1 MVAGVVVIY
10 LSRLGAPMYTHE
22 RTTLAAVANAIAQ
35 VKHYEFARRHDD
47 AHNYC
52 GNVFFVP
59 DDTLMLDEALC
70 LGIRSVND
78 LFGGV
83 VPHPF
88 VKTKSITHR
97 LITSGADRPQ
107 GWSPVFAQRVRKV
120 VLPGYS
126 VFSAQDARIAA
137 TRMLNRG
144 AIRVKEALGDGG
156 RGQTL
161 ITTARELNQLLEKY
175 PLDEI
180 SAYGLVLET
189 NLRRVTTLS
198 VGQITI
204 DGFMITYHGT
214 QRTATNNEGRPVY
227 GGSHLVCV
235 RGGWEALDGLP
246 MTPELRIAV
255 SQARSYDQAVSAY
268 PGFLASRRNYDVA
281 QGVDNEAQW
290 RSGVLEASWRS
301 GGASTAELTALAAF
315 VKSPGLQ
322 VVEASAVKEFGKGR
336 NVPRGAIVHFRG
348 DDPEDGPIVRYTVMT
363 RALRQAA

>member
-10 LSRLGAPMYTHE
+10 LSQLGAPMYAHE
-22 RTTLAAVANAIAQ
+22 RIILAAVANTIAR
-35 VKHYEFARRHDD
+35 VKHYEFAGYYDN
-47 AHNYC
+47 AHNYS

-59 DDTLMLDEALC
+59 DDTLMLDEALY
-70 LGIRSVND
+70 LGIRSPND

-88 VKTKSITHR
+88 VKTESITHR
-97 LITSGADRPQ
+97 LIASGADRPE
-107 GWSPVFAQRVRKV
+107 GWSPAFAQRVRKV

-126 VFSAQDARIAA
+126 VFSARDARIAA
-137 TRMLNRG
+137 ARMLSRG
-144 AIRVKEALGDGG
+144 AIRVKQPLGDGG

-161 ITTARELNQLLEKY
+161 ITTASELDELLEKF
-175 PLDEI
+175 PPDEI

-255 SQARSYDQAVSAY
+255 GQARSYDQAVSEY

-281 QGVDNEAQW
+281 QGVDNEGQW

-301 GGASTAELTALAAF
+301 GGASTAELTALATF
-315 VKSPGLQ
+315 VQSPGLQ

-336 NVPRGAIVHFRG
+336 NAPPGAIVHFRG

-363 RALRQAA
+363 RVLRRAA